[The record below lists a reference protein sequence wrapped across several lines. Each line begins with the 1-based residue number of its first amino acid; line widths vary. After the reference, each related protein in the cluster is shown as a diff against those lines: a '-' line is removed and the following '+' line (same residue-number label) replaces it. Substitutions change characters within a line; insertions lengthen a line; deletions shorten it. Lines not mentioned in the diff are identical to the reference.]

1 MIGTIQDITERKII
15 EDVLKAKMDD
25 LIRFQKVTV
34 GRELMMIELKKEI
47 NELLAKLGQEPKYK
61 IVV

>member
-1 MIGTIQDITERKII
+1 
-15 EDVLKAKMDD
+15 MDD

-34 GRELMMIELKKEI
+34 GRELMMIDLKKEI

-61 IVV
+61 IVG